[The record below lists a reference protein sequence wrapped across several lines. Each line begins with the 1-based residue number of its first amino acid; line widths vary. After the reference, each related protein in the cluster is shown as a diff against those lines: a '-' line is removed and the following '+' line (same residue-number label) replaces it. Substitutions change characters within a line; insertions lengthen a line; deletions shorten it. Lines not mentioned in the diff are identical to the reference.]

1 MSKTKCRG
9 DSPIARAGGSF
20 LIVSLF
26 FFTLFPQVFGRQTAW
41 SVANLRNAKLT
52 LSDSR
57 PGFVNT
63 KHIPYFQTTTAISAS
78 GKIIIDYPSSPTVF
92 DLTGSHDAADM
103 TMRYSASADMGGAT
117 DCTLGGTQGAGIVVV
132 GVNATDEI
140 ITFTLPATGACAGIA
155 AGQYVEITIGDGADA
170 GLDDIANPAKVAAA
184 GTADTYLVAYETQ
197 DSLSNTLDKATVR
210 VAIIDAVTITAEV
223 QATLSC
229 EVAGVNSGTDFNAS
243 PGGNTYGTAGF
254 ATTATTIPFGILNAN
269 QASQSGQLIKVST
282 NGAHGF
288 YFAVKHYECNADGT
302 PGTLCSATVDDIDVF
317 KDGTLQDNSL
327 PATWSTPAGTA
338 SIEETYGHIGYGVTD
353 LTLDDLN
360 GTGTPNRFTGAGF
373 AGLST
378 TYEAVLS
385 HDGPANG
392 AGMGADAN
400 GQGYVVYKVEISGLQ
415 PAGMYSGTV
424 SYLCTGRY

>member
-63 KHIPYFQTTTAISAS
+63 KHTPYFQTTTAIPAS

-92 DLTGSHDAADM
+92 DLTASHDAADM

-170 GLDDIANPAKVAAA
+170 GLDDIANPAKLA
-184 GTADTYLVAYETQ
+184 GAGIADTYVVAYETQ
-197 DSLSNTLDKATVR
+197 DASSVTLDKATVR

-229 EVAGVNSGTDFNAS
+229 EVAGVASGINFDTL
-243 PGGNTYGTAGF
+243 GGNTYGTAGF
-254 ATTATTIPFGILNAN
+254 TTTATTIPFGILNAN

-317 KDGTLQDNSL
+317 QDGILQDNS
-327 PATWSTPAGTA
+327 TPAVWAPPSGTA
-338 SIEETYGHIGYGVTD
+338 GTEQTYGHIGYGTTD
-353 LTLDDLN
+353 LTLDDL
-360 GTGTPNRFTGAGF
+360 GTGGVADRFTGAKF

-378 TYEAVLS
+378 TYEAILS

-392 AGMGADAN
+392 AGTGGDTN
-400 GQGYVVYKVEISGLQ
+400 GQGYVVYRVEISGLQ

>member
-1 MSKTKCRG
+1 MSKIKCRG
-9 DSPIARAGGSF
+9 DSPIARIGGSF
-20 LIVSLF
+20 LIVSLL
-26 FFTLFPQVFGRQTAW
+26 FFTLFPQVVGRQTAW

-57 PGFVNT
+57 PSFAYT
-63 KHIPYFQTTTAISAS
+63 KHTPYFQTTTAIPLS
-78 GKIIIDYPSSPTVF
+78 GKIIIDYPTEF
-92 DLTGSHDAADM
+92 DLTASHDAADM
-103 TMRYSASADMGGAT
+103 SMRYSASADMSGAT
-117 DCTLGGTQGAGIVVV
+117 TCTLGGTPSDGVVGV

-140 ITFTLPATGACAGIA
+140 ITFTLPATGACAGIPA
-155 AGQYVEITIGDGADA
+155 DQYVEITIGDGADL
-170 GLDDIANPAKVAAA
+170 GLSDIANPAKVAGA
-184 GTADTYLVAYETQ
+184 GIADTYVVAYETQ
-197 DSLSNTLDKATVR
+197 DASSVTLDKATVR

-229 EVAGVNSGTDFNAS
+229 EVVGVASGTVFDTS
-243 PGGNTYGTAGF
+243 PGGNIYGTAGF

-317 KDGTLQDNSL
+317 QDGILQDNS
-327 PATWSTPAGTA
+327 TPAVWAPPSGTA
-338 SIEETYGHIGYGVTD
+338 GTEQTYGHIGYGTTD
-353 LTLDDLN
+353 LTLDDL
-360 GTGTPNRFTGAGF
+360 GTGGVADRFTGAKF

-378 TYEAVLS
+378 TYEAILS

-392 AGMGADAN
+392 AGTGGDTN
-400 GQGYVVYKVEISGLQ
+400 GQGYVVYRVEISGLQ
-415 PAGMYSGTV
+415 PAGVYSGTV

>member
-1 MSKTKCRG
+1 MSKTKCWG

-57 PGFVNT
+57 PSFAYT
-63 KHIPYFQTTTAISAS
+63 KHTPYFQTTTAIPLS
-78 GKIIIDYPSSPTVF
+78 GKILIDYPTQF

-103 TMRYSASADMGGAT
+103 TMRYSASADMSGAT
-117 DCTLGGTQGAGIVVV
+117 TCTLGGTAGAGIVVV
-132 GVNATDEI
+132 GVNATDET
-140 ITFTLPATGACAGIA
+140 ITFTLPATGTCAGIA
-155 AGQYVEITIGDGADA
+155 ADQYVEITIGDGASA
-170 GLDDIANPAKVAAA
+170 GLDDIANPAKSA
-184 GTADTYLVAYETQ
+184 GAGIADTYVVAYETQ
-197 DSLSNTLDKATVR
+197 DAGSVILDKATVR

-229 EVAGVNSGTDFNAS
+229 EVAGVISGTNFDVS
-243 PGGNTYGTAGF
+243 PGANTYGAAGF
-254 ATTATTIPFGILNAN
+254 ATTATTIPFGILNAGS
-269 QASQSGQLIKVST
+269 ASQSGQLIKVST

-288 YFAVKHYECNADGT
+288 YFAAKHYECNTDGT

-317 KDGTLQDNSL
+317 DDGILQDNSL
-327 PATWSTPAGTA
+327 PAAWNLPAGTA
-338 SIEETYGHIGYGVTD
+338 GSEQTYGHIGYGTTD

-360 GTGTPNRFTGAGF
+360 GSGAADRFTGAGF

-378 TYEAVLS
+378 SYEAVLS
-385 HDGPANG
+385 HNGPANG
-392 AGMGADAN
+392 TGTDTN

>member
-1 MSKTKCRG
+1 MSKIKCRG

-20 LIVSLF
+20 LIVSLL
-26 FFTLFPQVFGRQTAW
+26 FFTLFPQVFGRQIAW

-57 PGFVNT
+57 PESANT
-63 KHIPYFQTTTAISAS
+63 MHTHYFQTTTAIPLS
-78 GKIIIDYPSSPTVF
+78 GKIIIDYPTEF
-92 DLTGSHDAADM
+92 DLTASHDATDM
-103 TMRYSASADMGGAT
+103 SMRYSASADMSGAT
-117 DCTLGGTQGAGIVVV
+117 NCTLGGTPSGGVVGV

-140 ITFTLPATGACAGIA
+140 ITFTLPASGTCAGIA
-155 AGQYVEITIGDGADA
+155 ADQYVEITIGDGAA
-170 GLDDIANPAKVAAA
+170 SGLDDIVNPAKTTPPSP
-184 GTADTYLVAYETQ
+184 GIADTYLVAYETQ
-197 DSLSNTLDKATVR
+197 NADSAPLDKATVR

-229 EVAGVNSGTDFNAS
+229 EVAGVASGTNFDAS
-243 PGGNTYGTAGF
+243 PGGNSYGLAGF
-254 ATTATTIPFGILNAN
+254 DTTATTIPFGILNAN

-317 KDGTLQDNSL
+317 KDGALQDNTI
-327 PATWSTPAGTA
+327 PAAWAPPSGTAGT
-338 SIEETYGHIGYGVTD
+338 EETYGHIGYGATD
-353 LTLDDLN
+353 LSLDDLN
-360 GTGTPNRFTGAGF
+360 GGGASDRFDGAGF

-378 TYEAVLS
+378 IYEAILS

-392 AGMGADAN
+392 AGTGTDTN
-400 GQGYVVYKVEISGLQ
+400 GQGYVVYKIEISGLQ
-415 PAGMYSGTV
+415 PAGVYSGTV